1 MRFPERLTRF
11 FPNYLHVLVIFAA
24 FLVCAFLYDTRALH
38 GLMSAGEG
46 RVLVGRDIFS
56 FNVAICAA
64 IVFVSMNMM
73 RLPLFFLRR
82 PLEMTLGGYVVWCF
96 GEVLLCSFFVALYLT
111 LMSGD
116 GLYFEYLGRTFAVL
130 LSLFVWPYVILTL
143 WFCLRDARET
153 DPVSE
158 GERLRFYDSRHQ
170 LRFITGAST
179 LLFIEASE
187 NYVIIHYLDNGTEKQ
202 YQLRNTMKSVEP
214 LCEKAG
220 LVRSHRSFFI
230 NPAHIRQIRKD
241 PQSGQFFADLGVD
254 RDGGIP
260 VSRKYYDNVT
270 AVM

>member
-1 MRFPERLTRF
+1 MRLPERLTRF
-11 FPNYLHVLVIFAA
+11 FPNYLHVLVMFVA
-24 FLVCAFLYDTRALH
+24 FLICAFLYDPRPLH
-38 GLMSAGEG
+38 GLLSAGEG
-46 RVLVGRDIFS
+46 RVLAGRDIFS
-56 FNVAICAA
+56 FNTAICAA
-64 IVFVSMNMM
+64 IIFVSMNMM
-73 RLPLFFLRR
+73 RIPLFFLRR
-82 PLEMTLGGYVVWCF
+82 PLEIGFWGYVVWCF

-116 GLYFEYLGRTFAVL
+116 GLYFEFLGRTFAVL
-130 LSLFVWPYVILTL
+130 LSLLIWPYIILTL
-143 WFCLRDARET
+143 WFYLRDAREN

-179 LLFIEASE
+179 VLYIEASE
-187 NYVIIHYLDNGTEKQ
+187 NYVIIHYLDNGVEKQ

-214 LCEKAG
+214 LSERAAF
-220 LVRSHRSFFI
+220 VRTHRSFFV

-241 PQSGQFFADLGVD
+241 PQTGLYFADLGVD

-260 VSRKYYDNVT
+260 VSRKYYDSVT

>member
-11 FPNYLHVLVIFAA
+11 FPNYLHVLVLF
-24 FLVCAFLYDTRALH
+24 VCFILFAFLYDPRPLH
-38 GLMSAGEG
+38 NLLTAGEG

-56 FNVAICAA
+56 FNTAICAS
-64 IVFVSMNMM
+64 IIFVVMNMM
-73 RLPLFFLRR
+73 RIPLFFLRR
-82 PLEMTLGGYVVWCF
+82 PLGMGFVGYLVWCF

-111 LMSGD
+111 LMSG
-116 GLYFEYLGRTFAVL
+116 GLYFEYLGRTIAVL
-130 LSLFVWPYVILTL
+130 LSLFAWPYVILTL
-143 WFCLRDARET
+143 WFCLRDARESGG
-153 DPVSE
+153 VSE

-214 LCEKAG
+214 LCERAG

-241 PQSGQFFADLGVD
+241 PQTGLFFADLGTD

-260 VSRKYYDNVT
+260 VSRKYYDGVT
-270 AVM
+270 AMM